1 MIWRC
6 FALFADDQAAA
17 FHAERAAVTMVEAS
31 SSGPATTSGGRMTK
45 LVKIILA
52 ALLFA
57 LYAAS
62 QKI

>member
-1 MIWRC
+1 
-6 FALFADDQAAA
+6 
-17 FHAERAAVTMVEAS
+17 MVEAS